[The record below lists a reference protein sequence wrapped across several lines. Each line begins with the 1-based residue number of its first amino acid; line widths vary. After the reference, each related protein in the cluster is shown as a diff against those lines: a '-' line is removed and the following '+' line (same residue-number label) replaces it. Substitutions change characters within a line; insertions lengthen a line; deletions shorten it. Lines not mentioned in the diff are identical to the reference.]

1 MALLPA
7 AVLGL
12 GVTYA
17 EAQTTAPTPAQLAA
31 RCSQL
36 IHFFDRFAV
45 GRSLHT
51 DGRRNLMR
59 VAAEI
64 DCSRGLFTQ
73 GIAVMEKLLLDKK
86 FTLPPSG
93 LPDEVDIDE

>member
-1 MALLPA
+1 MSTSSGSP
-7 AVLGL
+7 
-12 GVTYA
+12 
-17 EAQTTAPTPAQLAA
+17 
-31 RCSQL
+31 
-36 IHFFDRFAV
+36 
-45 GRSLHT
+45 